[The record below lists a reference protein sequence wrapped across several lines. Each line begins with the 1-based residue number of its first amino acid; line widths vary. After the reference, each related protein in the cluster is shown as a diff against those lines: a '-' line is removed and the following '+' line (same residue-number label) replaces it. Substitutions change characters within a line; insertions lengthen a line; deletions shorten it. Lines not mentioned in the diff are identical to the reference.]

1 MPHDAR
7 HLLMDPDCSENISPQ
22 HWVQLGKMCD
32 ILERQ
37 NVQCKCFPFD
47 AGPKKIVAALCIKPL
62 KLLTHWSNFG
72 TSFL

>member
-1 MPHDAR
+1 
-7 HLLMDPDCSENISPQ
+7 MDPDCSENISPQ

-47 AGPKKIVAALCIKPL
+47 AGPKKDSCSAV
-62 KLLTHWSNFG
+62 H
-72 TSFL
+72 